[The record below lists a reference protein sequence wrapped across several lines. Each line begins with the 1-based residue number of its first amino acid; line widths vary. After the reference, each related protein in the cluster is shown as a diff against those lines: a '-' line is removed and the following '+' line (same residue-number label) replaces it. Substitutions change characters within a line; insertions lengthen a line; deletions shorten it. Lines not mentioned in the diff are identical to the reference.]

1 MALFG
6 FGTVGASVAR
16 ILAERTELGGRI
28 QLTHVF
34 NRDVARKRVDW
45 VPASVSWTQSVDDAL
60 ASRPDVVVEVMG
72 GVEDAYTLVRRA
84 LEQGASVVTANKM
97 LLAAHGP
104 ELLRLAGDSAARRSG
119 SRRRSAAVCR

>member
-16 ILAERTELGGRI
+16 ILADRPELADRI

-45 VPASVSWTQSVDDAL
+45 VPASVTWTRAWTRRWRPGPTSS
-60 ASRPDVVVEVMG
+60 SR
-72 GVEDAYTLVRRA
+72 
-84 LEQGASVVTANKM
+84 
-97 LLAAHGP
+97 
-104 ELLRLAGDSAARRSG
+104 
-119 SRRRSAAVCR
+119 